1 MLNIRELN
9 LTLIFFLFPFIS
21 NSQDLRINDLLELKR
36 GNIQYITNNLIGNG
50 WSLSKIRK
58 PEFEGNINQIFDLEF
73 KSPLTNSIESYLTIF
88 IKKDQT
94 VYYFK
99 WDFNSKDT
107 YNQVLNSLKNFEFDN
122 QWVSSHELGG
132 IENHY
137 EKDDIH
143 IEFTINTENSFAF
156 INGGKFTLKVDDEFP
171 MRFEK
176 LEEESIIIQYKKDLK
191 NPKLKVIGIPN
202 SLIYYN
208 DLKVGGKVREYDEKL
223 KIDKIPP
230 NDEYSID
237 GGDGISVVVENG
249 VIISI
254 HQRKKLSKN

>member
-1 MLNIRELN
+1 MLNIRKLN
-9 LTLIFFLFPFIS
+9 LTSIFLIFCFIS
-21 NSQDLRINDLLELKR
+21 KSQDLRIKDLLELKR

-58 PEFEGNINQIFDLEF
+58 PEFEGVTNQIFDLEF
-73 KSPLTNSIESYLTIF
+73 LSPYRNSIESYLTLYIE
-88 IKKDQT
+88 KDQT
-94 VYYFK
+94 VYYYK

-107 YNQVLNSLKNFEFDN
+107 YNQVLNSFKNFEFDN

-156 INGGKFTLKVDDEFP
+156 INGGKFTLKVDNYFP
-171 MRFEK
+171 ERFTE

-191 NPKLKVIGIPN
+191 NPRLKEIGIPS
-202 SLIYYN
+202 SLTYLTE
-208 DLKVGGKVREYDEKL
+208 LKVGGKVREYDEEL

-230 NDEYSID
+230 NDEYSIS
-237 GGDGISVVVENG
+237 GPNGISVIVENG
-249 VIISI
+249 VITSI
-254 HQRKKLSKN
+254 NQRKKTTKN